1 MRTKLF
7 FLVLLISV
15 GLYAEAP
22 FEGSGTELDPY
33 RIGTVEEL
41 EAFRDAVSGSSNNVY
56 GAANVHYLLTSDI
69 DLSSIESWAPIGIS
83 GRTFKGVFNGGG
95 HIINNLTITGSGN
108 NLGLFGYTAG
118 TTVISDLAILNI
130 DISANSNAGGVVG
143 VNLGKIENCYTTGRI
158 TGTSTNG
165 MFGGIA
171 GRSLM
176 MPAGAPFITNTYSSV
191 SITGVSYLGGIIGSE
206 GGGRITNVVSVADSI
221 VSTAAEGVI
230 GGDQV
235 GRISGYNNPGTPAQ
249 GPIPAAPG
257 TAVENLYSYD
267 GLSVDRKA
275 IATTIADGTDATLTE
290 LQTEEFYK
298 TTLSW
303 DFDNLWTIWEGNS
316 FPYFQGQSAPVVIS
330 TAFVDKT
337 ISGLIKTDAVL
348 DSLVVIIGDEK
359 IVITDM
365 SGENTWECATP
376 ASAVAGTL
384 VSVTAFEQGKSASY
398 TVTKSIEVDDEQSG
412 IGKTIA
418 KNQYV
423 VYPTIISA
431 GEPLYVEGED
441 AAVSIYSIQGT
452 IVYQSN
458 LSEGSVA
465 IPTAEIAAGTYILR
479 ILPASGD
486 VNIVKIQVK

>member
-7 FLVLLISV
+7 FLAILVSV
-15 GLYAEAP
+15 GLYAEDP
-22 FEGSGTELDPY
+22 FEGSGTELNPY

-41 EAFRDAVSGSSNNVY
+41 EAFRDAVNGSSNTVY
-56 GAANVHYLLTSDI
+56 GAATVHYLLTSDI
-69 DLSSIESWAPIGIS
+69 DLSSIESWGPIGVS

-95 HIINNLTITGSGN
+95 HIINNLTITGSGAAQ
-108 NLGLFGYTAG
+108 GLFGYTAG
-118 TTVISDLAILNI
+118 TTKITGLAVLNI
-130 DISANSNAGGVVG
+130 DITANTNTGGIVG
-143 VNLGKIENCYTTGRI
+143 LNYGLIENCYATG
-158 TGTSTNG
+158 
-165 MFGGIA
+165 
-171 GRSLM
+171 
-176 MPAGAPFITNTYSSV
+176 
-191 SITGVSYLGGIIGSE
+191 SITGVSSATMLGGITGRAMTMPSGSNPVISNSYSAVSIKGTGNLGSIVGSD
-206 GGGRITNVVSVADSI
+206 GGGALRNSVAAGGSI
-221 VSTAAEGVI
+221 I
-230 GGDQV
+230 GTTNEV
-235 GRISGYNNPGTPAQ
+235 GKLSGYCNPGTAPV
-249 GPIPAAPG
+249 GPNPGSPG
-257 TAVENLYSYD
+257 TIKENLYAYEGLIVERTEPAGANAED
-267 GLSVDRKA
+267 GA
-275 IATTIADGTDATLTE
+275 PATLAE
-290 LQTEEFYK
+290 LQSEEFYK
-298 TTLSW
+298 TTLGW